1 MALTYNKK
9 RKRWIDENG
18 NAMRY
23 GYGRWNENLKKM
35 LQYNSDGTITGYSK
49 REWEDKQERL
59 MRIRSQELI
68 GKRKQ
73 AERKYF
79 IPFIKEKS
87 ITISGSN
94 KGKGIKDKGATIS
107 TNMLDSIAKYSRK
120 AGISFR
126 DGLGLVAQES
136 TLGNAPNRRT
146 GYKFGHSNSNGT
158 WSPVKTNYN
167 GWSPVLITSDWDY
180 IEGNPYSNHN
190 IDRSGTTPQP
200 YSTIISTL
208 KKGEN
213 FKIDT
218 PPLLHAF
225 ELFKSGDYN
234 PNDKGYTRD
243 VRERGNELIKF
254 SPEIQSWMKSN
265 NIKKLGGI
273 IKKKRFSN

>member
-94 KGKGIKDKGATIS
+94 KGKGIKDKGVTIS

-158 WSPVKTNYN
+158 WMPVKTNYN

-180 IEGNPYSNHN
+180 IEGNPYSNHR

-208 KKGEN
+208 DKGEN
-213 FKIDT
+213 FKINT

-225 ELFKSGDYN
+225 ELFKSGGYN
-234 PNDKGYTRD
+234 RNDKGHTRD
-243 VRERGNELIKF
+243 VRERGNELIQF